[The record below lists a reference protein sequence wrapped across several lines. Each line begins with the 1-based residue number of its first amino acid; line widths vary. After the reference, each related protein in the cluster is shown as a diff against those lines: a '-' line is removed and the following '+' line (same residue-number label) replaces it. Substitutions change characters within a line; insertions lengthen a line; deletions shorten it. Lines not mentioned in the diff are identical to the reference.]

1 MCLPLVQWASMV
13 AFKSYIRKP
22 PTQWTRKATLIWL
35 CVIEKK
41 QKNPLTYLLLTE
53 LASSSSGFLQAILKS
68 LYKVFGPVME
78 HPLQHAQRS
87 VEEYHS
93 LWSSWRSDAMALGGY
108 MTLMLTN
115 PRWLGQPAYKDQ
127 HQFHEESSGGWKNE
141 VRSLVSVSVLSFR
154 QCCNMVDWV
163 RGSESDMRKLSANYP
178 KSSLHKQMQEENWGN

>member
-1 MCLPLVQWASMV
+1 MFASTTVGFDGSLQELHQETTNSVNQEGNCNMTMCH
-13 AFKSYIRKP
+13 RKK
-22 PTQWTRKATLIWL
+22 T
-35 CVIEKK
+35 
-41 QKNPLTYLLLTE
+41 KNPLTYLLLTE

-141 VRSLVSVSVLSFR
+141 ARSLVSVSVLSFR

>member
-1 MCLPLVQWASMV
+1 MTMCH
-13 AFKSYIRKP
+13 RKK
-22 PTQWTRKATLIWL
+22 T
-35 CVIEKK
+35 
-41 QKNPLTYLLLTE
+41 KNPLTYLLLTE

-115 PRWLGQPAYKDQ
+115 PR
-127 HQFHEESSGGWKNE
+127 
-141 VRSLVSVSVLSFR
+141 
-154 QCCNMVDWV
+154 
-163 RGSESDMRKLSANYP
+163 
-178 KSSLHKQMQEENWGN
+178 

>member
-1 MCLPLVQWASMV
+1 MCLPLLQWASMV
-13 AFKSYIRKP
+13 AFKSNIRKP
-22 PTQWTRKATLIWL
+22 PTLWTRKATVIWL

-41 QKNPLTYLLLTE
+41 TKNPLTYLLLTE

-93 LWSSWRSDAMALGGY
+93 LWSSWRSDAMALSGY

-141 VRSLVSVSVLSFR
+141 ARSLVSVSVLSFR

-163 RGSESDMRKLSANYP
+163 RGCESDMRKLSANYP